1 MLPPVPVP
9 AVDLGEGAMRKELVG
24 VGGILKDG
32 WGEGIGEAL
41 AEE

>member
-1 MLPPVPVP
+1 MLPPVPAP
-9 AVDLGEGAMRKELVG
+9 AVNLGDDAIRKELVG